1 VSERVNTNPNTPTTA
16 RPRVGAWAWLACAI
30 LATPALT
37 APGERDLTDLS
48 RRLNEGDRAAID
60 ELIARTHPVAGDLAA
75 SNARL
80 ERLRAEIETLRSRRA
95 ARPTFPLS
103 RGSEL
108 DPLAPEAGIE
118 EASATRVDGLR
129 EAIAWLRAGEPDL
142 ALKAVPND
150 GDEAHY
156 VEARALEGLGRRAEA
171 LEVYRRVAQNA
182 TSPTLRARA
191 AGDVTHLEWRERLDT
206 AREGRP

>member
-1 VSERVNTNPNTPTTA
+1 VSEHTNTHPNTSA

-30 LATPALT
+30 LSTPALT

-60 ELIARTHPVAGDLAA
+60 ELIARTYPVAGDLAA
-75 SNARL
+75 STARL
-80 ERLRAEIETLRSRRA
+80 ERLRAQIETLRTRRA

-103 RGSEL
+103 KAPDL
-108 DPLAPEAGIE
+108 DPLAPEVGAE
-118 EASATRVDGLR
+118 EASATPVDGLR
-129 EAIAWLRAGEPDL
+129 EAIAWLRAGKPDR
-142 ALKAVPND
+142 ALQAVPND
-150 GDEAHY
+150 GDEARY
-156 VEARALEGLGRRAEA
+156 VEARALEGLGRRSDA
-171 LEVYRRVAQNA
+171 LEVYRRVATNA

-191 AGDVTHLEWRERLDT
+191 AGDVAHLEWRERVDS